1 MRDAEAI
8 RVLAVDDMPE
18 ILDLYE
24 ELLETEKKDGSN
36 YDYCTAS
43 SATEAL
49 SLFDEFKPDIVILD
63 VHLKDS
69 SGLEI
74 CRQIRQMTRN
84 KNYIGIIFVT
94 GDQCPKLMESGLDL
108 GADDFCG
115 KSQTAT
121 ELTARIRSVVRI
133 KKMADSLQSANDK
146 LRSAN
151 ERLAKI
157 TITDD
162 LSKLYNMKYFQKR
175 LNEEFVRADR
185 YQKHLSLIMIDLD
198 HFKQV
203 NDNHDH
209 LMGSFVLSETGKL
222 IGDSIRSLDIAA
234 RFGGDEFIILLPE
247 TGLQGART
255 FADRIGQGI
264 AKMIFDNG
272 HCQARVSASIG
283 VATMGP
289 GIPCR
294 FKSANDLMRAA
305 DRFLYEAKDS
315 GRGCVFD
322 LSNTVR
328 YKDADVLVENQNES
342 KDKAS

>member
-1 MRDAEAI
+1 MGEAEAVK
-8 RVLAVDDMPE
+8 VLAVDDMPE
-18 ILDLYE
+18 ILELYQDLFE
-24 ELLETEKKDGSN
+24 QEKKNSSF
-36 YDYCTAS
+36 YEYRTAS
-43 SATEAL
+43 SASEAL
-49 SLFDEFKPDIVILD
+49 KVFNDFKPDIVILD
-63 VHLKDS
+63 VHLKGS

-94 GDQCPKLMESGLDL
+94 GDKSPGLMESGLDL
-108 GADDFCG
+108 GADDFCC

-162 LSKLYNMKYFQKR
+162 LSKLYNMRYFQKR

-203 NDNHDH
+203 NDNYDH
-209 LMGSFVLSETGKL
+209 LMGSYVLAETGKL

-247 TGLQGART
+247 TGQQGART
-255 FADRIGQGI
+255 FADRVGQGI
-264 AKMIFDNG
+264 ANMTFDNG

-289 GIPCR
+289 GIPYS
-294 FKSANDLMRAA
+294 FQSSTDLMRAA

-322 LSNTVR
+322 LSNTKR
-328 YKDADVLVENQNES
+328 YRDSSLLLEHQGEAKDR
-342 KDKAS
+342 AS

>member
-1 MRDAEAI
+1 MRDNEVVK
-8 RVLAVDDMPE
+8 VLAVDDMPE
-18 ILDLYE
+18 ILDLYR
-24 ELLETEKKDGSN
+24 ELFDKQKKKGSF
-36 YDYCTAS
+36 YEYRTAS

-49 SLFDEFKPDIVILD
+49 QAFHDFKPDIVILD
-63 VHLKDS
+63 VHLKGS
-69 SGLEI
+69 TGLEI
-74 CRQIRQMTRN
+74 CRQIRQITRN
-84 KNYIGIIFVT
+84 KKYIGIIFVT
-94 GDQCPKLMESGLDL
+94 GDQSPNTMKSGLEL
-108 GADDFCG
+108 GADDFCS

-162 LSKLYNMKYFQKR
+162 LSKLYNMRYFKKR
-175 LNEEFVRADR
+175 LNEEFIRADR
-185 YQKHLSLIMIDLD
+185 YHKFLSLIMIDLD

-203 NDNHDH
+203 NDNYDH
-209 LMGSFVLSETGKL
+209 LMGSYVLAETGKL
-222 IGDSIRSLDIAA
+222 ISESIRSLDIAA

-247 TGLQGART
+247 TGQEGAFT
-255 FADRIGQGI
+255 FAERIGERLAG
-264 AKMIFDNG
+264 MIFDNG
-272 HCQARVSASIG
+272 HYQVRVSASIG
-283 VATMGP
+283 VSTMGP
-289 GIPCR
+289 CIPYS
-294 FKSANDLMRAA
+294 FKTSADLMRAA

-328 YKDADVLVENQNES
+328 YKGVDVLAEPKPKTE
-342 KDKAS
+342 DKAS